1 MVESLVV
8 YRERPAGSAALD
20 TATSRALLGE
30 VAAGRRGASLR
41 LYPAPDALAFSIVD
55 RNQPGFRRACAAAED
70 HDFEPILRLAGG
82 RAAIFTE
89 ACVAF
94 AWVTPARA
102 SQTGIAERFD
112 RLAGWVQAALSSL
125 GVDARVG
132 EIPGEYCPGAHSVN
146 ARSRVKLM
154 GVGQRIVKGAAHVGG
169 VISVSR
175 AAEMARVLSAV
186 YAELGYPFRP
196 ETVGAVADEV
206 SGADVESVCQALLAQ
221 FATHYTLEQ
230 GELDPVLRAGAEER
244 EADHRATFS
253 GHTGVAP
260 GAATRKTVS
269 EASKA

>member
-1 MVESLVV
+1 
-8 YRERPAGSAALD
+8 
-20 TATSRALLGE
+20 

-41 LYPAPDALAFSIVD
+41 LYRAPDALAFSIVD
-55 RNQPGFRRACAAAED
+55 RNQPGFRRACAAAVAND
-70 HDFEPILRLAGG
+70 YEPILRLAGG

-94 AWVTPARA
+94 AWVAPVRA
-102 SQTGIAERFD
+102 SQTGIAERFE
-112 RLAGWVQAALSSL
+112 RLAGWVQAALSGL

-146 ARSRVKLM
+146 ARGQVKLM

-175 AAEMARVLSAV
+175 IGEMRRVLSAI

-206 SGADVESVCQALLAQ
+206 PGADVESVCRALLAQ
-221 FATHYTLEQ
+221 FATHYALEEAQ
-230 GELDPVLRAGAEER
+230 LDPILRAAAKER

-253 GHTGVAP
+253 GHTGVSSR
-260 GAATRKTVS
+260 ATNRKTVS